1 MPAAASSSPAST
13 LSRLVLPTPLR
24 PTSPTLSPAPTVKL
38 ASDRTRRATT
48 SMARPLACSTAPPC
62 YVPPRRAFGQSNP
75 SVGGRFPMKKFL
87 IVLAMVAVAA
97 ACGGGGGGT
106 ATSSTG
112 SQNTQG
118 GGTDS
123 SSGQPTKSQ
132 PGGTTTGGGTTR
144 VPGDTVPA
152 LQGPPVIR
160 HAQLS
165 ITVGSGTFDSK
176 LSAVRTLVEAQGGYI
191 AGTDAQASP
200 AGDEPSQ
207 IRTGVINF
215 MVPAAHFD
223 ATVDELS
230 KVGKV
235 QSEHISGTDVSAQYV
250 DLRARLANAEAQ
262 RNAMLALLSQAKNI
276 NDIIAVQNQ
285 IGQIT
290 GQIEQLKGQIK
301 YLDDNTSYSSVAV
314 TLTEAGA
321 PAQAPPGDSW
331 GFVTALND
339 AAHNFVATIN
349 YVVTALGAVGPL
361 LIVAR

>member
-1 MPAAASSSPAST
+1 
-13 LSRLVLPTPLR
+13 
-24 PTSPTLSPAPTVKL
+24 
-38 ASDRTRRATT
+38 
-48 SMARPLACSTAPPC
+48 
-62 YVPPRRAFGQSNP
+62 
-75 SVGGRFPMKKFL
+75 MKKFL
-87 IVLAMVAVAA
+87 IVLALVAVAA

-106 ATSSTG
+106 ATSSTAERG
-112 SQNTQG
+112 QNTQG

-123 SSGQPTKSQ
+123 SSGQPIKSQ
-132 PGGTTTGGGTTR
+132 PGGTTTGGGTTT

-223 ATVDELS
+223 ATIDELS

-321 PAQAPPGDSW
+321 PAQAPTSDSW
-331 GFVTALND
+331 GFATALND

-361 LIVAR
+361 LVLAGLGFLLWRRRRPAAPVAPRHA

>member
-1 MPAAASSSPAST
+1 
-13 LSRLVLPTPLR
+13 
-24 PTSPTLSPAPTVKL
+24 
-38 ASDRTRRATT
+38 
-48 SMARPLACSTAPPC
+48 
-62 YVPPRRAFGQSNP
+62 
-75 SVGGRFPMKKFL
+75 MKKFL

-230 KVGKV
+230 RVGKV

-285 IGQIT
+285 IGQI
-290 GQIEQLKGQIK
+290 K

-321 PAQAPPGDSW
+321 PAQAPTSDSW
-331 GFVTALND
+331 GFATALND

-361 LIVAR
+361 LVLAGLGFLLWRRRRPAVPGVPRHA